1 MRLLRARNGTR
12 PAPPDPVITTY
23 AGALAVLRTLGF
35 KVATCPGTCR
45 RKGEHTHMLHESE
58 TAGLI
63 VYPGS
68 SS

>member
-1 MRLLRARNGTR
+1 MLRRRRLGTR
-12 PAPPDPVITTY
+12 PVTEPVPAITTY
-23 AGALAVLRTLGF
+23 ADALVILRTLGF

-45 RKGEHTHMLHESE
+45 RKGEHTHMLHDSG